1 MQRESSQ
8 LVSLGRCL
16 TDQVAG
22 CHILEEVA
30 QERLISAHAE
40 SQIHKLDHGNRI
52 LRQVE
57 LSNIDL
63 RVPIF
68 RRYRL

>member
-8 LVSLGRCL
+8 LVSLGRCP
-16 TDQVAG
+16 QVAG

-30 QERLISAHAE
+30 QEHLISAHAE